1 MTIGYLEINLS
12 FPEPQS
18 LKDKR
23 QILMSLK
30 TRLRQMFNISVAE
43 IGNLDLWQSGRLR
56 IAIVSNGQQ
65 HANELL
71 SKVAGFV
78 ERFDG
83 AVMQDYRTQFI

>member
-1 MTIGYLEINLS
+1 MTIGNLEVDRS
-12 FPEPQS
+12 FPKAQS

-30 TRLRQMFNISVAE
+30 TRLRQTFNVSVAE
-43 IGNLDLWQSGRLR
+43 IGELDLWQSGRLGTVT
-56 IAIVSNGQQ
+56 VSNEQQ
-65 HANELL
+65 HANEVL

-83 AVMQDYRTQFI
+83 AVMQDYQTQFL

>member
-1 MTIGYLEINLS
+1 MTIGYLEIDLS
-12 FPEPQS
+12 FPEAQS

-30 TRLRQMFNISVAE
+30 TKLRQVFNISVAE
-43 IGNLDLWQSGRLR
+43 IGEQDLWQSGRLG
-56 IAIVSNGQQ
+56 IVTISNEQQ
-65 HANELL
+65 HANEVL

-83 AVMQDYRTQFI
+83 TVMQDYRTQFI

>member
-1 MTIGYLEINLS
+1 MTIGYLEIDLS
-12 FPEPQS
+12 FPEAQS

-30 TRLRQMFNISVAE
+30 TRLRQTFNISVAE
-43 IGNLDLWQSGRLR
+43 TGDQDLWQSGRLS
-56 IAIVSNGQQ
+56 IVTVSNEQQ
-65 HANELL
+65 HANETL

>member
-1 MTIGYLEINLS
+1 MTIGYLEIDLS
-12 FPEPQS
+12 FPEAQS
-18 LKDKR
+18 LKDIR
-23 QILMSLK
+23 RILMSLK
-30 TRLRQMFNISVAE
+30 TRLRQTFKISVAE
-43 IGNLDLWQSGRLR
+43 TGSLNLWQSGRLR

-78 ERFDG
+78 ERFDR

>member
-1 MTIGYLEINLS
+1 MTIGYLEVDLS
-12 FPEPQS
+12 FPEAQS

-30 TRLRQMFNISVAE
+30 TKLRQTFNISVAE
-43 IGNLDLWQSGRLR
+43 IGKLDLWQSGRLG
-56 IAIVSNGQQ
+56 IVTVSNEQQ
-65 HANELL
+65 HANEVL

-83 AVMQDYRTQFI
+83 AVMQDYRIQFI